1 MDSRTVSRM
10 DSRISSRMVNNR
22 MVNSRM
28 VNRMVNNRTN
38 NPINNPINNRINNL
52 TSNPTI
58 RHIANPTTKRPTLQ
72 NRTIR
77 GLQATRCLRSGEM
90 TVRSKVL
97 SRSVPLASCSAL
109 ELI

>member
-1 MDSRTVSRM
+1 MVSHTVVNPM
-10 DSRISSRMVNNR
+10 GSRI
-22 MVNSRM
+22 
-28 VNRMVNNRTN
+28 N
-38 NPINNPINNRINNL
+38 NPINNPMVNSPINSHMDNPINNPTLSL

>member
-1 MDSRTVSRM
+1 MVSHTVVNPMGSRINSRM
-10 DSRISSRMVNNR
+10 DNPMVNNR
-22 MVNSRM
+22 I
-28 VNRMVNNRTN
+28 NNRT
-38 NPINNPINNRINNL
+38 PSLTNNRINNL

>member
-1 MDSRTVSRM
+1 MVSHTVVNPM
-10 DSRISSRMVNNR
+10 GSRINNPMV
-22 MVNSRM
+22 
-28 VNRMVNNRTN
+28 N
-38 NPINNPINNRINNL
+38 NPINNPINSHMDNPINNPTLSL

-58 RHIANPTTKRPTLQ
+58 RHIANPTTKRLTLQ

-90 TVRSKVL
+90 TVHSKAP
-97 SRSVPLASCSAL
+97 SRSVPLASCSAP

>member
-1 MDSRTVSRM
+1 MVSHTV
-10 DSRISSRMVNNR
+10 V
-22 MVNSRM
+22 
-28 VNRMVNNRTN
+28 
-38 NPINNPINNRINNL
+38 NPINNPINSRMDNPMVNSLTNNRINNL

-58 RHIANPTTKRPTLQ
+58 HHIANPTTKRPTLQ

>member
-1 MDSRTVSRM
+1 MVSHTV
-10 DSRISSRMVNNR
+10 V
-22 MVNSRM
+22 
-28 VNRMVNNRTN
+28 
-38 NPINNPINNRINNL
+38 NPINNPINSRMDNPMVNNRINNRTPSLTNNRINNL

-90 TVRSKVL
+90 TVHSKVL